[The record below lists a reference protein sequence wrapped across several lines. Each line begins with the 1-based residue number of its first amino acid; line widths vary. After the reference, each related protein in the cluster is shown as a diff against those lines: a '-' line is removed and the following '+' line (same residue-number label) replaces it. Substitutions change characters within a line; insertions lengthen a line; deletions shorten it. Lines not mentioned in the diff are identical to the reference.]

1 MKKFL
6 FVYRKPN
13 KYYDRFISFLMIL
26 SFSLVLTI
34 NKFNISLNKLYFLLV
49 QYIILFFILLFI
61 NIIIESFQKSEKM
74 SPLEIYD
81 IENFVKKVLKKI
93 KTRDKSL
100 LNKINEYNPSKKI
113 LKKYI
118 QKKKRFIISSIVK
131 ENNKYIVHLIDEKN
145 GFYFLF

>member
-1 MKKFL
+1 
-6 FVYRKPN
+6 
-13 KYYDRFISFLMIL
+13 
-26 SFSLVLTI
+26 
-34 NKFNISLNKLYFLLV
+34 
-49 QYIILFFILLFI
+49 
-61 NIIIESFQKSEKM
+61 M

-93 KTRDKSL
+93 KTGDKSL

-118 QKKKRFIISSIVK
+118 QKKKSFIISSIIK